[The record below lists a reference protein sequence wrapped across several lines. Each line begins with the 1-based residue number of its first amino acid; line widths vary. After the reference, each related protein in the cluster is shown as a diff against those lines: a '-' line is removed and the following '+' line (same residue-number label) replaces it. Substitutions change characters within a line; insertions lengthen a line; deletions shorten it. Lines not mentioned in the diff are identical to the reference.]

1 MAVSLQPAPT
11 TGGGMMNAPPGG
23 GPAVP
28 TAADAPPEQA
38 PPGAGV
44 DVKDPKLT
52 QIIKG
57 VEGKIEPELRQ
68 DYEKI
73 VTASMKIL
81 FAEQT
86 HHLLVIAAQK
96 IQAGDPKEIPTTVAK
111 ISAGIIGLINKEI
124 KGALKPPPCFYAVVT
139 IMCHILEYLE
149 STGLQI
155 SDELIGETIK
165 QSYQDLLDYFKI
177 TPEMLDRAHKLRM
190 QGPEALKAAAAQ
202 EAAQGSASPAPS
214 AAPAGPQPTGMM
226 NSAPGM

>member
-1 MAVSLQPAPT
+1 MALPLQPDPMTAAPGAPP
-11 TGGGMMNAPPGG
+11 TGGGMMNTPPGG
-23 GPAVP
+23 GPSVP
-28 TAADAPPEQA
+28 TAADAPQEQA

-57 VEGKIEPELRQ
+57 VEGKIEPELRH

-81 FAEQT
+81 FSEQT

-124 KGALKPPPCFYAVVT
+124 KGALTPPPCFYAAVT
-139 IMCHILEYLE
+139 IMCHIVEYLE

-155 SDELIGETIK
+155 SDELIGDTIK
-165 QSYQDLLDYFKI
+165 QTYSDLLDYFKRDGGGYQRRI
-177 TPEMLDRAHKLRM
+177 NQVLRAYVEQKRKV
-190 QGPEALKAAAAQ
+190 G
-202 EAAQGSASPAPS
+202 
-214 AAPAGPQPTGMM
+214 
-226 NSAPGM
+226 